1 MEGKE
6 YVVSWCVSRC
16 NTLCS
21 IGKGTGY
28 KAKELAS
35 LVEGS
40 SLLIGGKEIE
50 VQYYTNLVHNGANAQ
65 TLYTVW

>member
-1 MEGKE
+1 ML
-6 YVVSWCVSRC
+6 VCVWSC
-16 NTLCS
+16 CILTPYS

-50 VQYYTNLVHNGANAQ
+50 VYTTTH
-65 TLYTVW
+65 TK

>member
-1 MEGKE
+1 MV
-6 YVVSWCVSRC
+6 YTCS
-16 NTLCS
+16 CS
-21 IGKGTGY
+21 IGKSTGY

-50 VQYYTNLVHNGANAQ
+50 VPIDIVPDIVQCIKLQNY
-65 TLYTVW
+65 